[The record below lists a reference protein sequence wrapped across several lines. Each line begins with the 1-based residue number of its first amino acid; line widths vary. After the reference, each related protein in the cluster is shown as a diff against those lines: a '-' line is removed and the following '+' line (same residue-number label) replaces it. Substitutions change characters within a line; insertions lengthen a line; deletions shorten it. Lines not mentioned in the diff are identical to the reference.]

1 MATRH
6 SASHRTLA
14 SVILLA
20 AIAGGSVALDVSV
33 LKQDA
38 AECQSWLVETRRA
51 LHSKPELMYE
61 EYETSEYIRK
71 ALDKMNIKYR

>member
-1 MATRH
+1 MARGH
-6 SASHRTLA
+6 SASHHTLA

-20 AIAGGSVALDVSV
+20 AIAGGSVGLDVSV

-38 AECQSWLVETRRA
+38 AECQPWLVETRRA

-61 EYETSEYIRK
+61 EYETSEYIRE
-71 ALDKMNIKYR
+71 ALDKMNIEYR

>member
-1 MATRH
+1 MATGH
-6 SASHRTLA
+6 SVSYRTLA

-20 AIAGGSVALDVSV
+20 AIAGGSVALDVSI

-38 AECQSWLVETRRA
+38 AECQPWLVETRRA

-61 EYETSEYIRK
+61 EYETSEYIRE